1 MDINQIKINKHKT
14 NIINLAM
21 KLSNTFNVN
30 EEISINNEIKKET
43 EFLQSLL
50 DIKNQQNI
58 QEPMNQMIQKQMML
72 QQQMLQ
78 QKIQQEMALQR
89 MMMVEQRMIQQP
101 MNISDYGWILF
112 FEDQSQNSIESIK
125 ISEQKL
131 VKEAIALY
139 MQKTGKNGHYQFIF
153 NHQELYPELKICQSG
168 LHDLSEILVIE
179 SKNIKDE

>member
-1 MDINQIKINKHKT
+1 MDINQAKINKHKI

-21 KLSNTFNVN
+21 KLSNIFNIN

-58 QEPMNQMIQKQMML
+58 QEPMNPMIQKQMML

-78 QKIQQEMALQR
+78 QKIQQQ
-89 MMMVEQRMIQQP
+89 MMTVEQRMIQYP
-101 MNISDYGWILF
+101 MNMPDYGWILF

>member
-1 MDINQIKINKHKT
+1 MDINQAKINKHKI

-21 KLSNTFNVN
+21 KLSNTFNIN

-58 QEPMNQMIQKQMML
+58 QEPMNPMIQKQMML

-78 QKIQQEMALQR
+78 QKIQQQ
-89 MMMVEQRMIQQP
+89 MMTVEQRMIQYP
-101 MNISDYGWILF
+101 MNMPDYGWILF

-168 LHDLSEILVIE
+168 LHDLSKILVIE
-179 SKNIKDE
+179 SKNIEDE